1 MSWTVLV
8 IILILIPLVAA
19 VLDSPLGRALAA
31 RVERSGA
38 RDDEGLGPRVA
49 ALEAETERLADEVR
63 QLREESEFLRR
74 LLEGRSS
81 ANVLPPG
88 EQRG

>member
-8 IILILIPLVAA
+8 IILVLIPLVAA

-38 RDDEGLGPRVA
+38 RDGEGLGRRVA

-81 ANVLPPG
+81 ANALPPG